1 MKSADNLFDKH
12 RLHNTLHHNCQAQLL
27 GQILPLDTWILGWFD
42 ALPASTPITPNRNTS
57 EEPV

>member
-1 MKSADNLFDKH
+1 
-12 RLHNTLHHNCQAQLL
+12 L
-27 GQILPLDTWILGWFD
+27 GHILPLDTWILGYLDTWILGWLD